1 MLRVRFPS
9 IAFSPAAVTGA
20 RVGTFDPQ
28 LESRAWF
35 DTQALPEGWFVDDLI
50 PQPTG
55 SPYTLTANGGVY
67 SYSGNNATLT
77 YTPIGAYTIAAD
89 GGTYSYTGNAA
100 NVLFNRRLVAD
111 GGTYTYTGNNA
122 NTLFGRRL
130 VADGGTYA
138 YSGNAANLLFN
149 RQLIADGGVY
159 SYTGNNANTLFNR
172 QLVADGG
179 VYAYSGNNAN
189 LVFSAT
195 PIVVIDTHDG
205 DQKRRKKFDDDTEA
219 RKRRRAQIQDAYEV
233 LLEGRP
239 EVVAAIAAPFV
250 DAPKT
255 PGIALQPATINW
267 DALLADLEATNR
279 LYEAY
284 VEMDDEEVL
293 LLL

>member
-28 LESRAWF
+28 LEPRAWF

-122 NTLFGRRL
+122 NTLFNRR
-130 VADGGTYA
+130 
-138 YSGNAANLLFN
+138 
-149 RQLIADGGVY
+149 
-159 SYTGNNANTLFNR
+159 
-172 QLVADGG
+172 LVADGG
-179 VYAYSGNNAN
+179 VYAYSGNNAALIYTPVGAFTLLADGGVYSYSGNNAN

-205 DQKRRKKFDDDTEA
+205 DQKRRRKFDDDTDA
-219 RKRRRAQIQDAYEV
+219 RKRRRAQIQDAYET
-233 LLEGRP
+233 LLEDRP
-239 EVVAAIAAPFV
+239 QVVEAIVAPFT
-250 DAPKT
+250 K
-255 PGIALQPATINW
+255 PAVKASTAVPSLDW
-267 DALLADLEATNR
+267 DALLNDLDAAEKIYA
-279 LYEAY
+279 AY
-284 VEMDDEEVL
+284 LEMDDEEVL

>member
-1 MLRVRFPS
+1 L
-9 IAFSPAAVTGA
+9 
-20 RVGTFDPQ
+20 
-28 LESRAWF
+28 
-35 DTQALPEGWFVDDLI
+35 
-50 PQPTG
+50 
-55 SPYTLTANGGVY
+55 
-67 SYSGNNATLT
+67 
-77 YTPIGAYTIAAD
+77 
-89 GGTYSYTGNAA
+89 
-100 NVLFNRRLVAD
+100 
-111 GGTYTYTGNNA
+111 
-122 NTLFGRRL
+122 
-130 VADGGTYA
+130 
-138 YSGNAANLLFN
+138 
-149 RQLIADGGVY
+149 ADGGVY
-159 SYTGNNANTLFNR
+159 S
-172 QLVADGG
+172 
-179 VYAYSGNNAN
+179 YSGNNAN

-205 DQKRRKKFDDDTEA
+205 DQKRRRKFDDDTEA

-255 PGIALQPATINW
+255 PGIALQPATVNW

>member
-1 MLRVRFPS
+1 MASRRLFD
-9 IAFSPAAVTGA
+9 GA
-20 RVGTFDPQ
+20 QIEIGSLPIVG
-28 LESRAWF
+28 A
-35 DTQALPEGWFVDDLI
+35 G
-50 PQPTG
+50 G

-122 NTLFGRRL
+122 NTLFNRR
-130 VADGGTYA
+130 
-138 YSGNAANLLFN
+138 
-149 RQLIADGGVY
+149 
-159 SYTGNNANTLFNR
+159 
-172 QLVADGG
+172 LVADGG
-179 VYAYSGNNAN
+179 VYAYSGNNAALIYTPVGAFTLLADGGVYSYSGNNAN

-219 RKRRRAQIQDAYEV
+219 RKRRRAQIQDAYET
-233 LLEGRP
+233 LLEDRP
-239 EVVAAIAAPFV
+239 QVVEAIVAPFT
-250 DAPKT
+250 K
-255 PGIALQPATINW
+255 PAVKASTAVPSLDW
-267 DALLADLEATNR
+267 DALLNDLDAAEKIYA
-279 LYEAY
+279 AY
-284 VEMDDEEVL
+284 LEMDDEEVL

>member
-1 MLRVRFPS
+1 VPLRVRFPS

-28 LESRAWF
+28 LEPKAWF

-122 NTLFGRRL
+122 NTLFNRR
-130 VADGGTYA
+130 
-138 YSGNAANLLFN
+138 
-149 RQLIADGGVY
+149 
-159 SYTGNNANTLFNR
+159 
-172 QLVADGG
+172 LVADGG
-179 VYAYSGNNAN
+179 VYAYSGNDAALIYAPVGAFTLLADGGVYSYSGNNAN

-205 DQKRRKKFDDDTEA
+205 DQKRRRKFDDDTET
-219 RKRRRAQIQDAYEV
+219 RRRRRAQIQDAYEV

-255 PGIALQPATINW
+255 PGIALQPATVNW

>member
-1 MLRVRFPS
+1 
-9 IAFSPAAVTGA
+9 
-20 RVGTFDPQ
+20 
-28 LESRAWF
+28 
-35 DTQALPEGWFVDDLI
+35 
-50 PQPTG
+50 
-55 SPYTLTANGGVY
+55 
-67 SYSGNNATLT
+67 
-77 YTPIGAYTIAAD
+77 
-89 GGTYSYTGNAA
+89 
-100 NVLFNRRLVAD
+100 VLFNRRLVAD

-172 QLVADGG
+172 RLVADGG
-179 VYAYSGNNAN
+179 VYAYSGNDAALIYAPVNAFTLLADGGVYSYSGNNAN

-255 PGIALQPATINW
+255 PGIALQPATVNW